1 MKSKRLISFI
11 LGCLLVMET
20 PLVSQAADFSATPNP
35 AADISVQSEAPVK
48 PDIYVQAE
56 APSKTDISVQAE
68 VPGGS
73 ETGFHVTLNQ
83 NAASLNTGDT
93 LQLTP
98 SYSGYDKAS
107 ASEPQVTWTADH
119 TDILSVSEQGLVTA
133 IKAGNATVT
142 ATATLTVDG
151 KTYTAS
157 SSCTVTVADTITL
170 NKKKLT
176 LYTTETAQLDAI
188 AASGSAVTWHSSND
202 SVVYV
207 DSKGKLSPK
216 KTGTATITATVNGI
230 SASCEVTVKA
240 PTMKLAASKTIYLKN
255 PVTLKANVAPKGK
268 VTWKSSDKKI
278 AKVNSKG
285 KVTPQKTGTVKITAS
300 CHGLKQTCKITVKK
314 PSIKLK
320 TKDTVIFA
328 ESSLTIGVSARPSSE
343 LTYRSSNPKVAK
355 VSRSGKITGVRS
367 GTATITASVPGAKES
382 FELTVLK
389 NDHKLSHSSET
400 LMEGSSSTIYM
411 SNASAYDN
419 VTFEVSDPSIAKV
432 APSGNSCK
440 ITARHAGKTS
450 LNAYYTTYLEGQSIT
465 CKRSCTVNVINS
477 GIVEQQEALAV
488 GASKTLT
495 LKHVDKPDAVV
506 TGTAWSSSNPSVA
519 DIGPQSG
526 KVKALKFGSAKIT
539 AVVSYSDG
547 TDEEYMTDIKV
558 STPKVKN
565 KRTVVSLGRSQ
576 KIALSGLTSFSE
588 TTWKLKRK
596 SLVSINPDG
605 TVTAGKKT
613 GKTDLTIKVDGKTIK
628 HTIIVTNP
636 KLKTNYALIAPK
648 TTTKIKLSGVA
659 AESKISYRSRKKSV
673 ATVSKSGVITARKC
687 GKANIV
693 VTADGNSFNFQV
705 EVSPQR
711 AIDACNTGYSIMYS
725 SSYSQA
731 RRMSTGYYDCSSL
744 VFRSYGCDTGLLGGI
759 SSWAPTAA
767 SMASYLQST
776 GKVISYRGVDV
787 SKLLPGDLIFYKAP
801 YNNGRFKNIYH
812 VSMYYGN
819 GFRLEK
825 PLREYYPESHIV
837 MVARPLK

>member
-1 MKSKRLISFI
+1 MKSKRLIPFI
-11 LGCLLVMET
+11 LGCLLIMET
-20 PLVSQAADFSATPNP
+20 PFVSQAAEPSTVPNP
-35 AADISVQSEAPVK
+35 AADISVQ
-48 PDIYVQAE
+48 
-56 APSKTDISVQAE
+56 AE
-68 VPGGS
+68 VPDNS
-73 ETGFHVTLNQ
+73 QTDFQITLNQ
-83 NAASLNTGDT
+83 NTASLNAGDT

-98 SYSGYDKAS
+98 SYSGYNVNAVNK
-107 ASEPQVTWTADH
+107 PQITWSVDR
-119 TDILSVSEQGLVTA
+119 TDIISVSDQGLVTA

-142 ATATLTVDG
+142 AAATLTADDSA
-151 KTYTAS
+151 YTAS
-157 SSCTVTVADTITL
+157 SSCTVTVTDTITL
-170 NKKKLT
+170 NRKKLT
-176 LYTTETAQLDAI
+176 LYTNQTGELNATV
-188 AASGSAVTWHSSND
+188 ASGSAVTWHSSNE
-202 SVVYV
+202 SVLHV

-216 KTGTATITATVNGI
+216 KTGTATITATANGV

-240 PTMKLAASKTIYLKN
+240 PSMKLAASKTIYLKN

-285 KVTPQKTGTVKITAS
+285 TITPLKIGTVKITAS

-314 PSIKLK
+314 PSLKLR
-320 TKDTVIFA
+320 TQDTVIFA
-328 ESSLTIGVSARPSSE
+328 ESSFTIDVSAQPSSE

-355 VSRSGKITGVRS
+355 VSKSGKITGVRS
-367 GTATITASVPGAKES
+367 GTATITASVPGAKKS

-389 NDHKLSHSSET
+389 NDHKLSHTSET

-411 SNASAYDN
+411 SNASAFDN
-419 VTFEVSDPSIAKV
+419 VTFEVSDPSVAKV
-432 APSGNSCK
+432 NSSGNSCK
-440 ITARHAGKTS
+440 VTARHAGKTS
-450 LNAYYTTYLEGQSIT
+450 LNAFYTTYIDGQT
-465 CKRSCTVNVINS
+465 VTLKRSCTVNVINS

-488 GASKTLT
+488 GTSKTLT
-495 LKHVDKPDAVV
+495 LKHVDKPDAAI
-506 TGTAWSSSNPSVA
+506 TETTWTSSNPSVA
-519 DIGPQSG
+519 NIGLQSG
-526 KVKALKFGSAKIT
+526 NVKALKFGSAKIT

-547 TDEEYMTDIKV
+547 TDEEYVTNIKV
-558 STPKVKN
+558 SKPKAVN

-576 KIALSGLTSFSE
+576 KISLSGLTSFSE
-588 TTWKLKRK
+588 ITWKLKRK

-613 GKTDLTIKVDGKTIK
+613 GKTDLTIKVDGKSIK
-628 HTIIVTNP
+628 HTIVVTNP
-636 KLKTNYALIAPK
+636 KLKTTYALIAPK
-648 TTTKIKLSGVA
+648 KTAKIKLSGVA
-659 AESKISYRSRKKSV
+659 AESKISYRSMKKSV

-687 GKANIV
+687 GKASIV
-693 VTADGNSFNFQV
+693 VTADGNTFNFQV

-767 SMASYLQST
+767 SMASYMQST

>member
-20 PLVSQAADFSATPNP
+20 PLVPQAAELSTAPTPRV
-35 AADISVQSEAPVK
+35 DISVQTETS
-48 PDIYVQAE
+48 
-56 APSKTDISVQAE
+56 SKDDISVQAE
-68 VPGGS
+68 DPSKEDISVQAETPGDS
-73 ETGFHVTLNQ
+73 ETSFQVTLNQ
-83 NAASLNTGDT
+83 NTANLNTGDT

-98 SYSGYDKAS
+98 SYSGYDTA
-107 ASEPQVTWTADH
+107 AANEPQVTWTTDR
-119 TDILSVSEQGLVTA
+119 TDIISVSEQGLVTA
-133 IKAGNATVT
+133 IKTGSATVT
-142 ATATLTVDG
+142 ATATLIADG
-151 KTYTAS
+151 NTYTAS
-157 SSCTVTVADTITL
+157 SSCTVTVTDTIIL

-176 LYTTETAQLDAI
+176 LYTCQTERLTAT
-188 AASGSAVTWHSSND
+188 AAPGSSVTWHSSNEAVV
-202 SVVYV
+202 SVNT
-207 DSKGKLSPK
+207 KGKLSPK
-216 KTGTATITATVNGI
+216 KTGTATITATANGA
-230 SASCEVTVKA
+230 SASCEVTVKV
-240 PTMKLAASKTIYLKN
+240 PTLKLAASKTVYLKN
-255 PVTLKANVAPKGK
+255 PVTLKATAAPMGK
-268 VTWKSSDKKI
+268 VTWKSSDKQI
-278 AKVNSKG
+278 AQVNSKG
-285 KVTPQKTGTVKITAS
+285 KITPQKTGTVKITAS
-300 CHGLKQTCKITVKK
+300 CNGLKKTCKITVKK
-314 PSIKLK
+314 PSIKLD
-320 TKDTVIFA
+320 TPDTVIFA
-328 ESSLTIGVSARPSSE
+328 ESSCTINASAHPASE

-355 VSRSGKITGVRS
+355 VSKSGKITGIRS
-367 GTATITASVPGAKES
+367 GTATITAAVPGAKKS

-400 LMEGSSSTIYM
+400 LMEGSSSTIYI
-411 SNASAYDN
+411 SNASVYDN
-419 VTFEVSDPSIAKV
+419 VSFEVSDPSVAKV
-432 APSGNSCK
+432 VSSGNTCK

-450 LNAYYTTYLEGQSIT
+450 LNAFYTTYKDGQPVT

-488 GASKTLT
+488 GTSKTLS
-495 LKHVDKPDAVV
+495 LKHVDKPDAII
-506 TGTAWSSSNPSVA
+506 TETSWSSSNPAVLS
-519 DIGPQSG
+519 IEHENG

-547 TDEEYMTDIKV
+547 TDETYTTDLKV
-558 STPKVKN
+558 SQPKVTY
-565 KRTVVSLGRSQ
+565 KRTVVSLGHSQ
-576 KIALSGLTSFSE
+576 KVALSGLTSFSE
-588 TTWKLKRK
+588 ITWKLKKK

-605 TVTAGKKT
+605 TITAGKKA

-628 HTIIVTNP
+628 HTIVVTNP

-648 TTTKIKLSGVA
+648 NTAKITLSGVSA
-659 AESKISYRSRKKSV
+659 QSKITYRSMKKSV
-673 ATVSKSGVITARKC
+673 ATVSKSGVVTARKC
-687 GKANIV
+687 GKTSII
-693 VTADGNSFNFQV
+693 VTADGNRFTFQV

-744 VFRSYGCDTGLLGGI
+744 VFRSYGCDTNLLGGI
-759 SSWAPTAA
+759 PSWAPTAA
-767 SMASYLQST
+767 AMASYMQST

-837 MVARPLK
+837 MIARPLK

>member
-1 MKSKRLISFI
+1 MKSKRIIPFI
-11 LGCLLVMET
+11 LGCLLIMET
-20 PLVSQAADFSATPNP
+20 PFVSQAAEFSAAPNP
-35 AADISVQSEAPVK
+35 ATEIS
-48 PDIYVQAE
+48 VQAE
-56 APSKTDISVQAE
+56 ASGKTDISVQAGALSKTDTSVQAE
-68 VPGGS
+68 VPDNT
-73 ETGFHVTLNQ
+73 ETGFHITLNQ
-83 NAASLNTGDT
+83 NTATLNIGDT
-93 LQLTP
+93 LQLTA
-98 SYSGYDKAS
+98 SYSGYDTA
-107 ASEPQVTWTADH
+107 AANEPQVAWTADH
-119 TDILSVSEQGLVTA
+119 TDIISVSGQGLVTA
-133 IKAGNATVT
+133 LKAGEATVT
-142 ATATLTVDG
+142 ATATVTADG
-151 KTYTAS
+151 KTCTAS
-157 SSCTVTVADTITL
+157 SSCTVTVTDTITL

-176 LYTTETAQLDAI
+176 LYTNQTAQLNATISSD
-188 AASGSAVTWHSSND
+188 SAVTWHSSNEA
-202 SVVYV
+202 VVYV
-207 DSKGKLSPK
+207 DSKGKLSPM
-216 KTGTATITATVNGI
+216 KTGAATVTATVNGV

-255 PVTLKANVAPKGK
+255 PVTLNANVAPKGK

-285 KVTPQKTGTVKITAS
+285 TVTPQKTGTVKITAS

-314 PSIKLK
+314 PSINLK
-320 TKDTVIFA
+320 THDTVIFA
-328 ESSLTIGVSARPSSE
+328 ESSFTIDVSAHPSSE

-355 VSRSGKITGVRS
+355 VSKSGKITGVRS
-367 GTATITASVPGAKES
+367 GTATITAAVPGAKES
-382 FELTVLK
+382 FELIVLK

-419 VTFEVSDPSIAKV
+419 VTFKVSDPSIAKV
-432 APSGNSCK
+432 DSSGTSCK

-450 LNAYYTTYLEGQSIT
+450 LNAFYTTYMDGQSIT
-465 CKRSCTVNVINS
+465 CKRSCTVSVINS

-488 GASKTLT
+488 GTSKTLT
-495 LKHVDKPDAVV
+495 LKHVDKPDAVI
-506 TGTAWSSSNPSVA
+506 TETAWFSSNPSVA
-519 DIGPQSG
+519 DIGLQSG

-547 TDEEYMTDIKV
+547 TDQEYTTNIKV
-558 STPKVKN
+558 SKPKVTN
-565 KRTVVSLGRSQ
+565 KRTVISLGRSQ

-588 TTWKLKRK
+588 ITWKLKRK

-613 GKTDLTIKVDGKTIK
+613 GKTDLTIKADGKTIK

-636 KLKTNYALIAPK
+636 KLKSNYALIAPTK
-648 TTTKIKLSGVA
+648 TTKIKLSGVA
-659 AESKISYRSRKKSV
+659 AESKISYRSMKKSV
-673 ATVSKSGVITARKC
+673 ATVSKSGVITAHKC
-687 GKANIV
+687 GKASIV
-693 VTADGNSFNFQV
+693 VTADGNSFNFQL

-825 PLREYYPESHIV
+825 PLRDYYPESHIV

>member
-1 MKSKRLISFI
+1 MKSKRLIAFI
-11 LGCLLVMET
+11 LGCLLIMET
-20 PLVSQAADFSATPNP
+20 PSVSQAAELSAAPNP
-35 AADISVQSEAPVK
+35 AADISVQTEIPSNA
-48 PDIYVQAE
+48 DISVQAE
-56 APSKTDISVQAE
+56 APSKTDISAQTENPDDSQAD
-68 VPGGS
+68 
-73 ETGFHVTLNQ
+73 FRLTLSQ
-83 NAASLNTGDT
+83 NTATLNTGGT

-98 SYSGYDKAS
+98 SYSGFDTTA
-107 ASEPQVTWTADH
+107 AIEPQVTWTAAP
-119 TDILSVSEQGLVTA
+119 TDIISVSEQGLVTA
-133 IKAGNATVT
+133 LKAGNATVT
-142 ATATLTVDG
+142 ATATITADG
-151 KTYTAS
+151 KTYDAS
-157 SSCTVTVADTITL
+157 ASCTVTVTDTITL
-170 NKKKLT
+170 DKEKLT
-176 LYTTETAQLDAI
+176 LYTNQTAQLT
-188 AASGSAVTWHSSND
+188 ASATPGSAVAWHSSD
-202 SVVYV
+202 EDVVSVNS
-207 DSKGKLSPK
+207 DGKLSPK
-216 KTGTATITATVNGI
+216 KTGIAAITATVNGV

-240 PTMKLAASKTIYLKN
+240 PTLKLAASKTIYLKN
-255 PVTLKANVAPKGK
+255 PTTLKANVAPKGK

-285 KVTPQKTGTVKITAS
+285 KVTPQRTGTVKITAS
-300 CHGLKQTCKITVKK
+300 CHGLKQVCKIIIKN

-320 TKDTVIFA
+320 TQDTVIFA
-328 ESSLTIGVSARPSSE
+328 ESSCTIDVSAKPSSS
-343 LTYRSSNPKVAK
+343 LTFRSSNPKVAK
-355 VSRSGKITGVRS
+355 VSKDGKITGIRS

-400 LMEGSSSTIYM
+400 LMEGSSSTIYL
-411 SNASAYDN
+411 SNTSAYDN
-419 VTFEVSDPSIAKV
+419 VSFKVSDPSIAKL
-432 APSGNSCK
+432 APSGSTCK

-450 LNAYYTTYLEGQSIT
+450 LEAAYTTYKDGQPIS
-465 CKRSCTVNVINS
+465 CKRSCTVNVIDS
-477 GIVEQQEALAV
+477 GIVEQQDSLAV

-495 LKHVDKPDAVV
+495 LRHVEKPDAIVIE
-506 TGTAWSSSNPSVA
+506 TAWSSSNPGVA
-519 DIGPQSG
+519 SIGRESG
-526 KVKALKFGSAKIT
+526 KVEALKFGSAEIT

-547 TDEEYMTDIKV
+547 TDKKYVTDIKV
-558 STPKVKN
+558 SNPKATN
-565 KRTVVSLGRSQ
+565 KRTVISLGNSQ

-588 TTWKLKRK
+588 ITWKPKKK
-596 SLVSINPDG
+596 SLISITPDG

-628 HTIIVTNP
+628 HTIVVTNP
-636 KLKTNYALIAPK
+636 KLQTSYALIAPEK
-648 TTTKIKLSGVA
+648 TTKIKLSGVS
-659 AESKISYRSRKKSV
+659 AESKIVYRSMKKSV
-673 ATVSKSGVITARKC
+673 ATVSKSGVITAHKC
-687 GKANIV
+687 GKASIV

-731 RRMSTGYYDCSSL
+731 RRMSSGYYDCSSL

-759 SSWAPTAA
+759 PSWAPTAA